1 MSYSV
6 GQLWTLFGDQF
17 NINTRILD
25 VHAYINRPKNI
36 CRNTANAYINVH
48 VHIKGVCIRC
58 SLRRMVRVQIF
69 RDKQEVY
76 LPAKKSTSGIVT
88 FRINLDDIWYL
99 LLQSKISV
107 KDEFFDGAHEAGLTE
122 KFPNKI

>member
-1 MSYSV
+1 M
-6 GQLWTLFGDQF
+6 
-17 NINTRILD
+17 
-25 VHAYINRPKNI
+25 
-36 CRNTANAYINVH
+36 
-48 VHIKGVCIRC
+48 
-58 SLRRMVRVQIF
+58 QIF